1 VHQIKQPLHLAA
13 VQSWQKNEHSRQEE
27 NSGSTLRSH
36 VPHGE
41 VVVSSVR
48 HEAVSALDQGG
59 RQGTRIRN
67 DVFAV
72 PAKDQS
78 QKLSNVIFRSQ
89 LLEAG
94 LQRFSERNSN
104 GRNGVFVR
112 SALDGRKDGK
122 VHRFFQIVR
131 ALLGRSVLGLLY
143 ASSLQTLFRNSI
155 LARKKTHTHTLR

>member
-1 VHQIKQPLHLAA
+1 M
-13 VQSWQKNEHSRQEE
+13 
-27 NSGSTLRSH
+27 RSH